1 MNENL
6 SADDPAYT
14 YPLVLTIRDDY
25 DPRVARHV
33 TNAIAAL
40 DDASCRVTV
49 RLAVLEAIRQISK
62 EMNYPWPSSFAWLH
76 RKRKRC
82 LRRLS

>member
-14 YPLVLTIRDDY
+14 YPLVVVIRDDY

-40 DDASCRVTV
+40 DEESCRVTV
-49 RLAVLEAIRQISK
+49 RLVVIGALGEIGGQV
-62 EMNYPWPSSFAWLH
+62 N
-76 RKRKRC
+76 
-82 LRRLS
+82 